1 MDRTMNKEFIIAG
14 IVASAISKVIV
25 LKSILVDMP
34 AYEECISGPARACG
48 IDPLIYFMIG
58 WVVTAGGF
66 VLIVVGLKMPAV
78 RKIPR

>member
-1 MDRTMNKEFIIAG
+1 MMNKQFIIAG
-14 IVASAISKVIV
+14 IVVSAISKVIV

-34 AYEECISGPARACG
+34 AYEECISRPAFDACG

-58 WVVTAGGF
+58 WAVTAGGF
-66 VLIVVGLKMPAV
+66 VLIILGFKMPAV